1 MLKLKKGKTNLIS
14 KTKEQITIIKNQKT
28 QKLLNLY
35 KLVQKGASDYDRVL
49 HGVQRKRAS
58 ENAPSQIS
66 QASLLGLPRSDKVT
80 PIQGFGQTV
89 KLAGS
94 YIESQQ
100 VT

>member
-14 KTKEQITIIKNQKT
+14 KTKEQIIIIKT

-35 KLVQKGASDYDRVL
+35 KLFQKGASDYDRVL
-49 HGVQRKRAS
+49 HGVQGKRAS